1 MTDTAFHIFVINPG
15 GTSTK
20 IALYVGSEPLFT
32 QDVRHPAEELAA
44 CPNVYGQ
51 LGLRQ
56 KLIDEALVEH
66 GVDVKSLQA
75 VVGRGGAV
83 APVPSG
89 AFVVDDVMLSRIRE
103 GKLLV
108 EHPSMLGAPLA
119 RALADRAGCP
129 AYIVDPVCVDEY
141 LPQSR
146 LSGLP
151 EVPRRSLTHALN
163 VRAAAYEIASR
174 MGKDLQSL
182 DLVVAHLGS
191 GFTIACLQRG
201 RQIDSNDA
209 TASGPM
215 APTRAGTLPALDFAR
230 LCLSGKY
237 TMAQLEKKLVA
248 QSGWMAHLGT
258 DDIREIFRRIDG
270 GDTQARLVLD
280 ATLLQVSKAI
290 ASCFASMRGQV
301 DAIVLTGGVCRS
313 ERFVAELK
321 EQNAWLNTPFHE
333 LPGEN
338 EMLALA
344 RGAARVLS
352 RQMEAQSMAS
362 YLS

>member
-1 MTDTAFHIFVINPG
+1 MTDTAPRVFVINPG

-20 IALYVGSEPLFT
+20 IALYIGSEAVFT
-32 QDVRHPAEELAA
+32 QDVRHSATELAA

-51 LGLRQ
+51 LALRQ
-56 KLIDEALVEH
+56 KLVDQALQEH
-66 GVDVKSLQA
+66 GVDVTSLSA
-75 VVGRGGAV
+75 VVGRGGAL

-89 AFVVDDVMLSRIRE
+89 AFIVDEAMLALIRT
-103 GKLLV
+103 GKVQV

-119 RALADRAGCP
+119 KALADRAGCP
-129 AYIVDPVCVDEY
+129 AYIIDPVCVDEY
-141 LPQSR
+141 LPESR

-163 VRAAAYEIASR
+163 VRAAAYELAACQGR
-174 MGKDLQSL
+174 RLDEL

-191 GFTIACLQRG
+191 GFTIACLQHG

-230 LCLSGKY
+230 LCLSGRY
-237 TMAQLEKKLVA
+237 TLAQLEKKLVA
-248 QSGWMAHLGT
+248 ESGWMAHLAT
-258 DDIREIFRRIDG
+258 DDIREIYRRIDE
-270 GDTQARLVLD
+270 GDAHARLVLD
-280 ATLLQVSKAI
+280 ATLLQVSKEI
-290 ASCFASMRGQV
+290 AACFASLRGQV

-313 ERFVAELK
+313 ERFVTEVKERVEWLK
-321 EQNAWLNTPFHE
+321 TLVHV

-344 RGAARVLS
+344 RGAGRVLAG
-352 RQMEAQSMAS
+352 QMEAQSVAG
-362 YLS
+362 YLR